1 MVKLSLRKALKLS
14 DMIVFFTLLVML
26 LSSITLVLYFNYL
39 TSLNEKEIKRVAIQ
53 SKFRKPL
60 KDIKLD
66 DLEKHVLVEAC

>member
-1 MVKLSLRKALKLS
+1 
-14 DMIVFFTLLVML
+14 MIVFFTLLVML